1 MAKAPASSARQSA
14 LSEPVFR
21 TYFYATSS
29 ATLAVWVAR
38 FLIGWTAWDL
48 TQSAFWVGV
57 TSAMLL
63 APTFLLSPIFGV
75 ISDRVDPRSGVLAT
89 SSLNTLICLSLA
101 LLAFMGWIAL
111 GPLMMGALA
120 FGCVTA
126 AHHPMRLA
134 LVPKLLSRHLLPSG
148 IGLTAIV
155 FNLSRIIG
163 PAIGA
168 LIINFGNVGLA
179 FGLSAVMFVV
189 TTSVLLRVPPIA
201 PVRKSR
207 QNSLFL
213 DLREGLG
220 FIKRSPLIR
229 LILLMTLVNGLIGR
243 SLMELLP
250 AVSGQLAGGTA
261 DALAIL
267 TAIAGGGA
275 IVGGWIV
282 SRQKGDPLNLSHLVF
297 TALILGAA
305 ILLPVIWVNGLAWL
319 IPIIAVAS
327 GCMTIIG
334 TGCQALVQLVVDDAF
349 RGRVMSIWTVVSM
362 GSPALGAFLMG
373 ALADQF
379 GFGWTLILAASLG
392 IGVTLL
398 LARKRGRFLNTEE
411 KAA

>member
-1 MAKAPASSARQSA
+1 MAQTPPTTARVSA

-29 ATLAVWVAR
+29 ATLAVWIAR

-57 TSAMLL
+57 ASAMLL
-63 APTFLLSPIFGV
+63 APTFLLSPVFGV
-75 ISDRVDPRSGVLAT
+75 ISDRIDPRNGVLAT
-89 SSLNTLICLSLA
+89 ASLNTLICLMLA
-101 LLAFMGWIAL
+101 LLAFMDWIAL
-111 GPLMMGALA
+111 GPLMLGALA

-168 LIINFGNVGLA
+168 AIINLSAIGFA
-179 FGLSAVMFVV
+179 FALSAVMFVV
-189 TTSVLLRVPPIA
+189 TWAFLLRVPTTPIA
-201 PVRKSR
+201 AKDR
-207 QNSLFL
+207 QNSLL
-213 DLREGLG
+213 RDLHEGFR
-220 FIKRSPLIR
+220 FIRRSPLIR
-229 LILLMTLVNGLIGR
+229 LILLMTLVNGLVGR

-261 DALAIL
+261 DALATL
-267 TAIAGGGA
+267 TAVAGGGA
-275 IVGGWIV
+275 IVGGWVV
-282 SRQKGDPLNLSHLVF
+282 SRQKGDPVNLSHLVF
-297 TALILGAA
+297 AALLTGAA
-305 ILLPVIWVNGLAWL
+305 ILMPVIWAGGLASL
-319 IPIIAVAS
+319 IPIIAIAS

-334 TGCQALVQLVVDDAF
+334 TGCQALVQLVVEDAF

-373 ALADQF
+373 ALADRL
-379 GFGWTLILAASLG
+379 GFGWTLIAAGGLAIS
-392 IGVTLL
+392 VTLM
-398 LARKRGRFLNTEE
+398 LARKRERFRWVR
-411 KAA
+411 